1 MSLINPLAAACHAD
15 PYPYYQQLLSG
26 PALLFD
32 APSKLWLASRGQVIH
47 DVLRHP
53 CCLVRPLHEAV
64 PPAIAGGSAGAVFAR
79 LARMTDG
86 AGHAASRHALLDWVA
101 AHDMDAVARRTR
113 QSSDAA
119 AIDGADA
126 LTAWMLGLPT
136 RVVAGLLGF
145 DDKVLPQIAALVAD
159 FVRCL
164 SPLSSAE
171 QLAGADAAADQLLDH
186 LARLTPDTTADWP
199 NRPTILANL
208 LGLLSQTHEA
218 TAGLIGN
225 CIVALVR
232 DSALL
237 ARLRAAPELAGALVR
252 EVMRFDPPVHNTR
265 RFVSEPCLIAG
276 VHLAPGDTI
285 LLLLAAAGRDPAI
298 HSQPDRLLLQRP
310 DNESPGFGHGRHAC
324 PGQQLALTIA
334 ATALQTLLAT
344 TFSFDVAWT
353 YRPSVNGRL
362 PLFHPMS
369 MKGATI

>member
-1 MSLINPLAAACHAD
+1 MSLMNPVAAACHAD

-32 APSKLWLASRGQVIH
+32 APSSLWLASRAQVIH
-47 DVLRHP
+47 DVLNHP

-64 PPAIAGGSAGAVFAR
+64 PPGLAGGSAGAVFAR

-86 AGHAASRHALLDWVA
+86 AVHAASRHGLLRWLA
-101 AHDMDAVARRTR
+101 SQQLDAVAQRTR
-113 QSSDAA
+113 QLSDAA

-126 LTAWMLGLPT
+126 LTSWMLGLPS
-136 RVVAGLLGF
+136 RVVASLLGF
-145 DDKVLPQIAALVAD
+145 DEKLLPSIAALVAG

-164 SPLSSAE
+164 SPLSNPQ
-171 QLAGADAAADQLLDH
+171 QLAGADAAADALLDQ
-186 LARLTPDTTADWP
+186 LASLTPPGHANWP
-199 NRPTILANL
+199 NRQTMLANL

-225 CIVALVR
+225 CIVALAR
-232 DSALL
+232 DAALL
-237 ARLRAAPELAGALVR
+237 ARLRADPGLAGALVR
-252 EVMRFDPPVHNTR
+252 EVMRFDPPVQNTR
-265 RFVSEPCLIAG
+265 RFVSQPCAISG
-276 VHLAPGDTI
+276 VDLAPGDTL

-298 HSQPDRLLLQRP
+298 HSRPDRLLLERT
-310 DNESPGFGHGRHAC
+310 DSAAPGFGHGRHAC

-362 PLFHPMS
+362 PLFHQRS
-369 MKGATI
+369 MKGASI

>member
-1 MSLINPLAAACHAD
+1 MSLMNPVAAACHAD

-32 APSKLWLASRGQVIH
+32 APSSLWLASRVQVIH
-47 DVLRHP
+47 EVLRHP
-53 CCLVRPLHEAV
+53 CCLVRPAHEAV

-86 AGHAASRHALLDWVA
+86 AGHALSRHALLRWLA
-101 AHDMDAVARRTR
+101 AQDLDTVARRTR

-126 LTAWMLGLPT
+126 LTAWMIGLPT

-145 DDKVLPQIAALVAD
+145 DDKVLPRIAALVAG
-159 FVRCL
+159 FVYCL
-164 SPLSSAE
+164 SPLSNPE
-171 QLAGADAAADQLLDH
+171 QLASADAAADALLDH
-186 LARLTPDTTADWP
+186 LARLTPHTAADWP
-199 NRPTILANL
+199 NRQTMLANL

-232 DSALL
+232 DGALL
-237 ARLRAAPELAGALVR
+237 ARLRAAPELAVALVR
-252 EVMRFDPPVHNTR
+252 EVMRYDPPVHNTR
-265 RFVSEPCLIAG
+265 RFVSEPCVIAG
-276 VHLAPGDTI
+276 VDLAPGDTL
-285 LLLLAAAGRDPAI
+285 LLLLAAAGRDPSI
-298 HSQPDRLLLQRP
+298 HRQPDRLLLQRP
-310 DNESPGFGHGRHAC
+310 DNDALGFGHGRHAC
-324 PGQQLALTIA
+324 PGQRLALTIA
-334 ATALQTLLAT
+334 AAALQTLLAT
-344 TFSFDVAWT
+344 TFSFDLDWT